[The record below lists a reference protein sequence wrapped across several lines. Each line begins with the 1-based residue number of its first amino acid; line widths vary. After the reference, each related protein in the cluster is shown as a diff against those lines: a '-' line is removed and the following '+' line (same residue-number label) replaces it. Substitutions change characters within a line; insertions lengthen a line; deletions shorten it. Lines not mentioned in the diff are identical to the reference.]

1 MDKLPTKVLC
11 DTNFLLI
18 PIRFGVDILAET
30 TEAVN
35 DIVEFYVSSKVVE
48 EIKLL
53 ISNAKPGLEREL
65 RFALNMA
72 NRFKIIEDDSSLS
85 VDDSLIQ
92 LAEKNNMIL
101 GTVDKELRKK
111 AKKSGVKVVFL
122 RQGRRLL
129 LDG

>member
-53 ISNAKPGLEREL
+53 LSNAKPGLEREL

-72 NRFKIIEDDSSLS
+72 KGFRIIEDDSSLS
-85 VDDSLIQ
+85 VDDSLIH

-101 GTVDKELRKK
+101 GTADKELRKK
-111 AKKSGVKVVFL
+111 AKNSGVKVVFL

>member
-1 MDKLPTKVLC
+1 VDKLPTKVLC

>member
-30 TEAVN
+30 AEAVN

-53 ISNAKPGLEREL
+53 ISSAKPGLEREL

-72 NRFKIIEDDSSLS
+72 NRFRIIEDDSSLS
-85 VDDSLIQ
+85 VDISLIK
-92 LAEKNNMIL
+92 LAKKKNMIL
-101 GTVDKELRKK
+101 GTADKELRKK
-111 AKKSGVKVVFL
+111 AKKSSVKVVFL

>member
-1 MDKLPTKVLC
+1 VDKLPTKVLC

-53 ISNAKPGLEREL
+53 IFNAKPGLEREL

>member
-1 MDKLPTKVLC
+1 VDKLPTKVLC

-72 NRFKIIEDDSSLS
+72 NRFIIIEDDSSLS

>member
-30 TEAVN
+30 SEAVN

-48 EIKLL
+48 EINLL

-72 NRFKIIEDDSSLS
+72 NRFRIIEDDSSLS
-85 VDDSLIQ
+85 VDDSLIR

-101 GTVDKELRKK
+101 GTADKELRKK
-111 AKKSGVKVVFL
+111 AKNSGVKVVFL
-122 RQGRRLL
+122 RQSRRLL

>member
-30 TEAVN
+30 SEAVN

-53 ISNAKPGLEREL
+53 ISNAKPGLEKEL